1 MEMQGTQMSY
11 ISSELVGCP
20 QDILLELSK
29 SLSLIKDS
37 LDHEITLYPSGA
49 GKVPRMGE
57 IE

>member
-1 MEMQGTQMSY
+1 MSY

-20 QDILLELSK
+20 QYFLLELSK

-37 LDHEITLYPSGA
+37 LDHEINLYPSGV
-49 GKVPRMGE
+49 GKIPRMGE